1 MCIAGFYIK
10 FTHKPLL
17 LHSSNMA
24 ENTKMEVDGNA
35 SETID
40 ENETEENMDEGV
52 GEESDSSDSDASDGN
67 EAVHDPKVQ
76 QLELQ
81 VLHAFLRLFLTLC
94 ARTCEQLSEF
104 DKLQSNYS
112 CSNVS

>member
-1 MCIAGFYIK
+1 
-10 FTHKPLL
+10 
-17 LHSSNMA
+17 MA

-40 ENETEENMDEGV
+40 EQEAEENMNEGT
-52 GEESDSSDSDASDGN
+52 GKESDSSDSDEFDGN

-81 VLHAFLRLFLTLC
+81 VFIPVLQGILW
-94 ARTCEQLSEF
+94 ARTCGQLSEF
-104 DKLQSNYS
+104 YRRR
-112 CSNVS
+112 

>member
-1 MCIAGFYIK
+1 
-10 FTHKPLL
+10 
-17 LHSSNMA
+17 MA

-40 ENETEENMDEGV
+40 KQEAEENMDEDAD
-52 GEESDSSDSDASDGN
+52 EESDSSDSDASDGN

-81 VLHAFLRLFLTLC
+81 VLSAFLHFFHMHNNFSPRGR
-94 ARTCEQLSEF
+94 AHV
-104 DKLQSNYS
+104 NS
-112 CSNVS
+112 CRDFIDFSQAIDTVMFHNTNFRRDIVV

>member
-1 MCIAGFYIK
+1 
-10 FTHKPLL
+10 
-17 LHSSNMA
+17 MA

-40 ENETEENMDEGV
+40 EQEAEENMNEGA
-52 GEESDSSDSDASDGN
+52 GKESDSSDSDEFDAN

-81 VLHAFLRLFLTLC
+81 VFLPV
-94 ARTCEQLSEF
+94 
-104 DKLQSNYS
+104 LQ
-112 CSNVS
+112 CTDTVGAHMWTAVRIL